1 MRNLEAVV
9 DGKRK
14 LYETSKMILIIV
26 TCIAS
31 ITILGMLINGMATL
45 QTVTAKTN
53 TLTSVLVD
61 CTTPR
66 GDCYK
71 NANRRQSGT
80 VKAINEVTIIVS
92 YCSMQ
97 KQYDT
102 EEKIKKC
109 VADRMPSE
117 LP

>member
-26 TCIAS
+26 TCVAS

-61 CTTPR
+61 CTTPK

-80 VKAINEVTIIVS
+80 VKAINEVTVIVS
-92 YCSMQ
+92 YCAMH
-97 KQYDT
+97 KENDT
-102 EEKIKKC
+102 EDKIRKC
-109 VADRMPSE
+109 VDQRMPQE